1 MSNLGHTIRREFPLF
16 NDPANQ
22 GLVYLDNAATTQ
34 RPLQVVEA
42 LRDFYYHDNAN
53 PHRGAY
59 RLAERATQRYEE
71 ARDKV
76 AGFIGAASSEEI
88 IFTRNATEAVNLAV
102 YAWADHVLQEG
113 DDIIVTEMEHHSNLV
128 PWQMLAQRH
137 HASLRYVEFDG
148 QGQLQLDQFDAFLRL
163 RPRVVAVTQ
172 VSNALGTIN
181 PVAEIIRRAHAAGAV
196 VVLDGAQ
203 SVPHMA
209 VNVTG
214 LDVDF
219 LVFSGHKMLGPLGIG
234 VLYAHKRLHDAMQPV
249 LYGGDMISNVDYDHS
264 DWNDMPW
271 KFEAGTQNVA
281 GAVGL
286 AAAIDFLRDLGMD
299 AVAEHDHMLTTYAL
313 EQLQQ
318 LDGITLYGPRQN
330 HGAAISFNLTGIH
343 PHDLATFLDQA
354 SIAIRSGHHCAQIVM
369 KKLGLAATA
378 RASFYLYN
386 TLEEVDRLIAG
397 LNQAK
402 DYFKKWL

>member
-34 RPLQVVEA
+34 RPRQVVEA
-42 LRDFYYHDNAN
+42 MQDFYYHDNAN

-59 RLAERATQRYEE
+59 RLAERATQSYED

-88 IFTRNATEAVNLAV
+88 IFTRNATEAVNLVA

-137 HASLRYVEFDG
+137 HASLRYVGFDG
-148 QGQLQLDQFDAFLRL
+148 QGQLQLDQFDALLRL
-163 RPRVVAVTQ
+163 RPRIVAVTQ

-181 PVAEIIRRAHAAGAV
+181 PVAEMIRRAHAAGAV

-209 VNVTG
+209 VNVTE

-234 VLYAHKRLHDAMQPV
+234 VLYAHKRLHSAMQPV

-299 AVAEHDHMLTTYAL
+299 AVAEHDRLLTGYAL

-318 LDGITLYGPRQN
+318 LDGITLYGPRRN
-330 HGAAISFNLTGIH
+330 HGPAISFNLTGIH
-343 PHDLATFLDQA
+343 PHDLATYLDQA
-354 SIAIRSGHHCAQIVM
+354 SIAVRSGHHCAQIVM

-378 RASFYLYN
+378 RASFYIYN